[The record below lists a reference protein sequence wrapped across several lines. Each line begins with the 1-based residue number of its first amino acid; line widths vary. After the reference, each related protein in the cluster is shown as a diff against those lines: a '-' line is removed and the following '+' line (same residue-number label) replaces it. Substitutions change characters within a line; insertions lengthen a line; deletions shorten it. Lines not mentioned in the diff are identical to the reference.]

1 MTGEDPEHKFMCF
14 LILDIIKEL
23 FIYPKGLKWLW
34 SLIDQSSC
42 GKGLPLKHL
51 DVRPFLLNEEVTG
64 RQEASQGGLDIVKC

>member
-34 SLIDQSSC
+34 SLIIVFM
-42 GKGLPLKHL
+42 KTGL
-51 DVRPFLLNEEVTG
+51 LL
-64 RQEASQGGLDIVKC
+64 L